1 MAVESRNGVRQA
13 LQALAASK
21 TQAAEARKEAHHR
34 QAALSDAAANRS
46 RRAHPAELRT
56 ARWFTLVFFVV
67 TILVAPQMTVHAQ
80 QSVGSAER
88 ALFDAANR
96 ERVAQGLQPLHWDDA
111 LANAAREHAIRMA
124 QRNTLSHQFPG
135 EMALQDRARQAGAR
149 YTVIAE
155 NVAEGPSAETIHSS
169 WMHSPHH
176 RANLLDPDLTAIG
189 ISVILSTDNSGR
201 GMLFAVQDFS
211 QSVAN
216 LNVQQQERQVSAQL
230 AARGLHVTSG
240 AEAARKTCV
249 MDRNAWAGPTP
260 SLMMK
265 YEASDLRELPAQLD
279 QKIQSGKY
287 RAAAVG
293 ACQPPSSG
301 SFTHFRVAVLLY

>member
-1 MAVESRNGVRQA
+1 MAFECSEGVREPHKA
-13 LQALAASK
+13 D
-21 TQAAEARKEAHHR
+21 RVPRR
-34 QAALSDAAANRS
+34 QSAGL
-46 RRAHPAELRT
+46 RAV
-56 ARWFTLVFFVV
+56 RWFTLALFVLA
-67 TILVAPQMTVHAQ
+67 ILIGPLVTVHAQ

-88 ALFDAANR
+88 TLFESANR
-96 ERVAQGLQPLHWDDA
+96 ERVAQGLPPLGWDDA

-124 QRNTLSHQFPG
+124 QRNALSHQFPG
-135 EMALQDRARQAGAR
+135 EMPLQDRTRLAGAR
-149 YTVIAE
+149 FTVIAE
-155 NVAEGPSAETIHSS
+155 NVAEGPSADQIHTS

-189 ISVILSTDNSGR
+189 ISVVFAQGNGGR

-216 LNVQQQERQVSAQL
+216 LNVYQQERQVGALL
-230 AARGLHVTSG
+230 AARGLRVNSG
-240 AEAARKTCV
+240 TDAARKTCTL
-249 MDRNAWAGPTP
+249 DRNSWAGPTP

-265 YEASDLRELPAQLD
+265 YEASDLSQLPAQLE

-293 ACQPPSSG
+293 ACQQQPSAN
-301 SFTHFRVAVLLY
+301 FTHFRIAVLLY

>member
-1 MAVESRNGVRQA
+1 MAVEPRNGVRLA
-13 LQALAASK
+13 LQALATSK
-21 TQAAEARKEAHHR
+21 TQAADARR
-34 QAALSDAAANRS
+34 QAQYEQVTIGDTSVSGTTRPY
-46 RRAHPAELRT
+46 PAELRA
-56 ARWFTLVFFVV
+56 ARWFTMVLFIVA
-67 TILVAPQMTVHAQ
+67 ILVAPHVTVHAQ
-80 QSVGSAER
+80 QPVNSAER
-88 ALFDAANR
+88 ALFEAANS
-96 ERVAQGLQPLHWDDA
+96 ERVAQGLQPLRWDDV
-111 LANAAREHAIRMA
+111 LANAAREHAVRMV

-135 EMALQDRARQAGAR
+135 EMPLQDRARQAGAR

-155 NVAEGPSAETIHSS
+155 NVAQGPSAETIHSS

-176 RANLLDPDLTAIG
+176 RANLLDRDLTAIG
-189 ISVILSTDNSGR
+189 ISVMLSAGTNGR

-216 LNVQQQERQVSAQL
+216 LNVQQQEREVSAQL
-230 AARGLHVTSG
+230 TARGLHVTSG

-249 MDRNAWAGPTP
+249 MDRNAWAGPIP

-265 YEASDLRELPAQLD
+265 YEASDLRQLPAQLD
-279 QKIQSGKY
+279 EKIQSGKY

-301 SFTHFRVAVLLY
+301 SSTHFRVAVLLY